1 MTLARYAALVIGMV
15 AAALCLAGPALS
27 AENRPAVLTG
37 ALLAALNTVCAY
49 FLAQWAD
56 GRSTSAFF
64 TAVLGGMVARM
75 FVLLGAVLL
84 GVLLAGLPKVP
95 FTVSLLSF
103 FVTFLVLE
111 LAVLSRPR
119 PVGAGAGEGAR

>member
-1 MTLARYAALVIGMV
+1 VTLARYAALVIGMV
-15 AAALCLAGPALS
+15 AAALCLVWPVLS
-27 AENRPAVLTG
+27 ADRRPAVLTG
-37 ALLAALNTVCAY
+37 ALLAAVNTVCAY
-49 FLAQWAD
+49 FLAHWAE

-75 FVLLGAVLL
+75 FVLLGAVLV

-103 FVTFLVLE
+103 FVAFLVLE
-111 LAVLSRPR
+111 LAVLSRR
-119 PVGAGAGEGAR
+119 PAGAGAGEGAR

>member
-15 AAALCLAGPALS
+15 AAALCLAWPALS
-27 AENRPAVLTG
+27 AESRPAVLTG
-37 ALLAALNTVCAY
+37 ALLAAGNTLCAY

-119 PVGAGAGEGAR
+119 PVGTGAGEGA